1 MNEDIKNFD
10 KPGFIEIIKKFK
22 TLIASI
28 VGLIV
33 LIVISLFIYQEYQKN
48 LNKDIS
54 DSFNK
59 ALILIQK
66 NEMQKASKV
75 LEEIIKSKDGFYS
88 VSALNLIVEKKLIKD
103 KNKVLKNFD
112 FVILKSN
119 IDKETKNLVIFK
131 KILYLGDNIDEK
143 ILLEN
148 LNPIIK
154 SNSVWKNT
162 VSNYIQ
168 SYYLSKKEFI
178 KAKEFGSLK

>member
-1 MNEDIKNFD
+1 MSEDINNFE
-10 KPGFIEIIKKFK
+10 KSGFIEILKKFK
-22 TLIASI
+22 TLIISI
-28 VGLIV
+28 VGLI
-33 LIVISLFIYQEYQKN
+33 LLFVISFFIYQEYKKN
-48 LNKDIS
+48 LIKDIS
-54 DSFNK
+54 ESFNK

-66 NEMQKASKV
+66 NEMQQASKV
-75 LEEIIKSKDGFYS
+75 LEKIILSKDSFYS

-103 KNKVLKNFD
+103 RNEILKNFD
-112 FVILKSN
+112 FVISKSN

-143 ILLEN
+143 TLLEN

-162 VSNYIQ
+162 VSNYIEK
-168 SYYLSKKEFI
+168 YYLSKKEFI